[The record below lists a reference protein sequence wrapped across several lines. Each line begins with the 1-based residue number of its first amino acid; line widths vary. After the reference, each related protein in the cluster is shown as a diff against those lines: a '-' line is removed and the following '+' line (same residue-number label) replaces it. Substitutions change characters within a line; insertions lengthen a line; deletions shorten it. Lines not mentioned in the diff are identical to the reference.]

1 MKPLVIGV
9 LAMVGVGAAALG
21 LVAQAPRGAHAL
33 PAPAND
39 RITAPIDHEVA
50 AEIERDMRRFAL
62 NALLVPVLDT
72 DDPPRWQDPSLA
84 MACGAGTRVLVDGLP
99 LEPRA
104 AAASSAFT
112 LQWSMDGCL
121 PFGLGGPEMSG
132 RADLVVFRN
141 DDGLSAIVQMTD
153 LQVQHRGQA
162 IVMNTTFVARTP

>member
-1 MKPLVIGV
+1 
-9 LAMVGVGAAALG
+9 MVGVGAAALG
-21 LVAQAPRGAHAL
+21 LVPQPPRPAHTL

-39 RITAPIDHEVA
+39 RITAPLDHDVA
-50 AEIERDMRRFAL
+50 VDIERDAQRFAL
-62 NALLVPVLDT
+62 NALVVPMLDA
-72 DDPPRWQDPSLA
+72 DDPLHWQDPSLA
-84 MACGAGTRVLVDGLP
+84 MACGAGTRMLVDGLP

-104 AAASSAFT
+104 AAANSAFT
-112 LQWSMDGCL
+112 LEWSMDGCL

-153 LQVQHRGQA
+153 LQVKHRGQA